1 MRAVIVGYGRVG
13 IRTARIL
20 AEEGHQVTVVD
31 VDPEK
36 IRRAQQ
42 AGFFAVHGD
51 ASDPDVLAQAHL
63 EEADAVAALTSDV
76 EVNHAVCTTAAEYD
90 LRTVLRVNEDYP
102 DAEFRRYE
110 TAADAIIYP
119 AQLGAAGAKTALLG
133 GDSAVIAELAE
144 HLQLLVL
151 TVKADAPVV
160 GVTVGRLELPA
171 GANLYAH
178 GRGDE
183 SMTVPLPSVRLEA
196 GDRLALIVEA
206 DAVEATREA
215 VQGAAA

>member
-31 VDPEK
+31 LDPEK
-36 IRRAQQ
+36 VRRAHK
-42 AGFFAVHGD
+42 AGYVAIHGD
-51 ASDPDVLAQAHL
+51 ASDPEVLAQAQL
-63 EEADAVAALTSDV
+63 GEADAVAALTSDV
-76 EVNHAVCTTAAEYD
+76 GVNHGVCTAAAEHD
-90 LRTVLRVNEDYP
+90 LRTVLRVEEDYP

-110 TAADAIIYP
+110 TAADAIVYP
-119 AQLGAAGAKTALLG
+119 AQLGAAGAKIALLG

-151 TVKADAPVV
+151 TVKADAPVE
-160 GVTVGRLELPA
+160 GVTVGRVQLPA
-171 GANLYAH
+171 GARLYAH

-183 SMTVPLPSVRLEA
+183 SMTLPLPSTRLEA

-206 DAVEATREA
+206 DAVGATREA
-215 VQGAAA
+215 VQGTAA